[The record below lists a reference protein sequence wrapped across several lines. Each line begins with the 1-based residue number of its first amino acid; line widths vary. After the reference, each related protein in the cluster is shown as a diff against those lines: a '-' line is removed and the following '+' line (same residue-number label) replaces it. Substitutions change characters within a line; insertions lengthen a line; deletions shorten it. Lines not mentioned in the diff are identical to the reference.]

1 MPEDITLRRK
11 RLRLLAHARG
21 MLEVELVL
29 RPFADNE
36 LQSLDEAGLD
46 SFERLVQIEDL
57 DLWEIISG
65 RRPIPEDLE
74 AAMVD
79 KLRGRLA
86 GHLPGT
92 R

>member
-1 MPEDITLRRK
+1 MPEDLALRRK
-11 RLRLLAHARG
+11 RLRHLAHARG

-36 LQSLDEAGLD
+36 LTALDETGLD
-46 SFERLVQIEDL
+46 SFECLLQMEDL
-57 DLWEIISG
+57 DLWEVISG
-65 RRPIPEDLE
+65 RRPIPADLDK
-74 AAMVD
+74 AIVD

-86 GHLPGT
+86 GQLTG

>member
-11 RLRLLAHARG
+11 RLRHLAYSRG

-29 RPFADNE
+29 RPFVDHE
-36 LQSLDEAGLD
+36 LEFLDQPGLD
-46 SFERLVQIEDL
+46 SFERLLQIEDL

-65 RRPIPEDLE
+65 RQPMPEDLDG
-74 AAMVD
+74 AMVA

-86 GHLPGT
+86 GHVPGNS
-92 R
+92 

>member
-1 MPEDITLRRK
+1 MSEDITMRRK
-11 RLRLLAHARG
+11 RLRLLAYSRG

-29 RPFADNE
+29 RPFADTE
-36 LQSLDEAGLD
+36 LQGLDQAGLD
-46 SFERLVQIEDL
+46 SFERLLRLEDL

-65 RRPIPEDLE
+65 RRPLPDDLD

-86 GHLPGT
+86 GRRPGQ
-92 R
+92 

>member
-1 MPEDITLRRK
+1 MPEDIALRRK
-11 RLRLLAHARG
+11 RLRHLAHARG
-21 MLEVELVL
+21 MLEVELAL

-36 LQSLDEAGLD
+36 LNHLDQAGLD
-46 SFERLVQIEDL
+46 SFERLLQMEDL

-65 RRPIPEDLE
+65 RRAMPEDLD

-86 GHLPGT
+86 GKLPGK
-92 R
+92 

>member
-11 RLRLLAHARG
+11 RLRHLAYSRG

-29 RPFADNE
+29 RPFADHDLE
-36 LQSLDEAGLD
+36 SLDQPGLD
-46 SFERLVQIEDL
+46 SFERLLQIEDL
-57 DLWEIISG
+57 DLWEIICG
-65 RRPIPEDLE
+65 RRPLPEDLD

-86 GHLPGT
+86 GHIPGNS
-92 R
+92 

>member
-11 RLRLLAHARG
+11 RLRHLAYSRG

-29 RPFADNE
+29 RPFVDHE
-36 LQSLDEAGLD
+36 LESLDQPGLD
-46 SFERLVQIEDL
+46 SFERLLQIEDL

-65 RRPIPEDLE
+65 RQPMPKDLDE
-74 AAMVD
+74 AMVD

-86 GHLPGT
+86 GHVPVNP
-92 R
+92 